1 MILQWFRKYCRV
13 GEQAKYHRCE
23 KNKVLMEL
31 IQDETRGIKESW
43 NKLELRKKLRKNKQA
58 SQLTL

>member
-1 MILQWFRKYCRV
+1 MILQWFKKYCRV

-43 NKLELRKKLRKNKQA
+43 NKLG
-58 SQLTL
+58 